1 MIAYHYDNNS
11 IHCHLLSNFKGI
23 ELKTSCQKIREE
35 LVHYGLTLNYHF
47 LDNEVSK
54 ILKEYMK
61 LVTEKYQ
68 PVPPN
73 IHRHNAAKISIQTFK
88 NHLVR
93 GLAGV
98 KNPLRCIYVAEYY
111 TSASSP

>member
-1 MIAYHYDNNS
+1 
-11 IHCHLLSNFKGI
+11 
-23 ELKTSCQKIREE
+23 
-35 LVHYGLTLNYHF
+35 
-47 LDNEVSK
+47 
-54 ILKEYMK
+54 MK
-61 LVTEKYQ
+61 LVKEKYHL
-68 PVPPN
+68 VPPN

>member
-1 MIAYHYDNNS
+1 MIAYHYYNNS

-54 ILKEYMK
+54 ILK
-61 LVTEKYQ
+61 
-68 PVPPN
+68 
-73 IHRHNAAKISIQTFK
+73 
-88 NHLVR
+88 
-93 GLAGV
+93 
-98 KNPLRCIYVAEYY
+98 
-111 TSASSP
+111 

>member
-47 LDNEVSK
+47 LDNEVFK
-54 ILKEYMK
+54 TLKYYMK
-61 LVTEKYQ
+61 LVKVKCQ
-68 PVPPN
+68 LVPP
-73 IHRHNAAKISIQTFK
+73 KIQ
-88 NHLVR
+88 
-93 GLAGV
+93 
-98 KNPLRCIYVAEYY
+98 
-111 TSASSP
+111 